1 MRQEGESSS
10 DGERRIVTVGGVGC
24 SIKKDSTVVE
34 PEKENLT
41 VVEMEVE
48 RNELEGGITQAQGES
63 RYGEVYVRRK
73 KHNEEVVPTVPLVPS
88 LLLLPILTFETPTP
102 STSDLKYTCDIIHLS
117 TPTIP
122 LLVRQ
127 TPRDI
132 VKFVSYSHISHI
144 YGAFITSLDS
154 LYP

>member
-1 MRQEGESSS
+1 M
-10 DGERRIVTVGGVGC
+10 TVHH
-24 SIKKDSTVVE
+24 DTVVTLGG
-34 PEKENLT
+34 PLRS
-41 VVEMEVE
+41 V
-48 RNELEGGITQAQGES
+48 EGGITQAQGES

-102 STSDLKYTCDIIHLS
+102 STSDLEYTCDIIHLS

-122 LLVRQ
+122 LLVRR

-132 VKFVSYSHISHI
+132 VKFVSYSHISPI